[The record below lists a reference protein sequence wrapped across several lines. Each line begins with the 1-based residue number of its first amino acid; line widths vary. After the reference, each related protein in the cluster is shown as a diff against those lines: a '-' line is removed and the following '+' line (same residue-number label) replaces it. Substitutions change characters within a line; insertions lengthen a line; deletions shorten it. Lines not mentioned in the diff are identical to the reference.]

1 MAKFEIIGNHKIMG
15 KEKGEVI
22 ETEDAVLSETLV
34 EGGHLKEVKRAR
46 NKKGHFKADDPKTK
60 ENEAYE

>member
-22 ETEDAVLSETLV
+22 EIEDAVLSETLV
-34 EGGHLKEVKRAR
+34 EG
-46 NKKGHFKADDPKTK
+46 
-60 ENEAYE
+60 

>member
-1 MAKFEIIGNHKIMG
+1 MG

-22 ETEDAVLSETLV
+22 EIEDAVLSETLV

-46 NKKGHFKADDPKTK
+46 NKKGHFK
-60 ENEAYE
+60 N